1 MSRVCLSFDQD
12 WAPAWATRDI
22 HDAVSAAS
30 LQATLFA
37 THGCESL
44 EAIRAGG
51 LVELGWHPN
60 FLTGSSHG
68 STTEE
73 VLDTMALLVP
83 EARGARA
90 HCLIRGTPFLT
101 AYRARGLI
109 YDAADLHDG
118 VPNLRPF
125 LSWTG
130 MVRIPIWF
138 EDDVHLERGLPCSL
152 DALDLASAGLKV
164 FTFHPVL
171 VALNAAK
178 LSAYAA
184 LKADLGR
191 RGVPLIEARRK
202 DFAPF
207 RQDAEPGV
215 GDLFRAVVSW
225 LVENPQAR
233 GGRLR
238 QIAEAARGGPADDAD
253 EGDDG
258 MD

>member
-12 WAPAWATRDI
+12 WAPAWATLDI
-22 HDAVSAAS
+22 HDAVAAAPVE
-30 LQATLFA
+30 ATFFA

-44 EAIRAGG
+44 EAIRERG

-90 HCLIRGTPFLT
+90 HCLVRGTPFLA
-101 AYRARGLI
+101 AYKARGLS

-118 VPNLRPF
+118 VSGLRPF

-130 MVRIPIWF
+130 IVRIPIWF
-138 EDDVHLERGLPCSL
+138 EDDVHLERGLPCRL
-152 DALDLASAGLKV
+152 DALDLASPGLKV

-171 VALNAAK
+171 VALNATN
-178 LSAYAA
+178 LTAYGA

-191 RGVPLIEARRK
+191 RGVPLTEARPE
-202 DFAPF
+202 DFSPF
-207 RQDAEPGV
+207 RQEAEPGI
-215 GDLFRAVVSW
+215 GDLFRAVIAW
-225 LVENPQAR
+225 MCENPHAC
-233 GGRLR
+233 GGRLW
-238 QIAEAARGGPADDAD
+238 QVAEAARAGLAGDAA
-253 EGDDG
+253 EGDDP